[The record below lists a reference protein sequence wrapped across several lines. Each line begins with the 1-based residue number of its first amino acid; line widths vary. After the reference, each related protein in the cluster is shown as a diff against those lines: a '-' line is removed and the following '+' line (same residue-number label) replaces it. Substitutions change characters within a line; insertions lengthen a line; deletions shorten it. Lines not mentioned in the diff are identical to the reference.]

1 MQGSEPLQIY
11 RRGNPL
17 KNISRR
23 SMIQGAAAGTAIAAV
38 GRPTF
43 AQEDMDPIVVA
54 SSDYT
59 EQFILAEMMALMLE
73 DAGYAVEREH
83 NLGGTFVVHEGRE
96 AGDIDVHVDY
106 TGQSLT
112 ILDKTVEDIA
122 DEGDTRDEQV
132 EKVYEYVKETY
143 EEEFNTIWL
152 DPLGLNNTYAL
163 AMRRED
169 AEERGIETYSDLIPV
184 ANELTL
190 GASQEFLVRD
200 DGLLG
205 IQDLYGMTF
214 SNTSG
219 MASGLMYSALQ
230 EGEMDV
236 ISAFA
241 TDGRIQSMDFVLL
254 EDDLG
259 FFPPYYAC
267 PLVRAEIIEQAPET
281 REILNQLAGKID
293 DSTMQGLNFR
303 VDDGGEEFSD
313 VARDFLTEQGI
324 IGGDN

>member
-1 MQGSEPLQIY
+1 M
-11 RRGNPL
+11 

-23 SMIQGAAAGTAIAAV
+23 SLIQSTAAGAAVAAI
-38 GRPTF
+38 GRPAF
-43 AQEDMDPIVVA
+43 AQNDKPTITVA

-73 DAGYAVEREH
+73 DAGYPVEREH

-96 AGDIDVHVDY
+96 SGDIDVHVDY

-112 ILDKTVEDIA
+112 ILDKTVADVS
-122 DEGDTRDEQV
+122 DEGDSRDEQV
-132 EKVYEYVKETY
+132 EKVYEYVKKTY

-169 AEERGIETYSDLIPV
+169 AEERGIKTYSDLIPV
-184 ANELTL
+184 ADELIM

-230 EGEMDV
+230 EGEVDV

-281 REILNQLAGKID
+281 EEILNQLAGKID

-303 VDDGGEEFSD
+303 VDDGGEEFAD

>member
-1 MQGSEPLQIY
+1 MKL
-11 RRGNPL
+11 RFT
-17 KNISRR
+17 RR
-23 SMIQGAAAGTAIAAV
+23 SLVGTAVAGATAASVAGAPSVLAQDDLPEITV
-38 GRPTF
+38 G
-43 AQEDMDPIVVA
+43 

-59 EQFILAEMMALMLE
+59 EQFILAEMMALLLE
-73 DAGYAVEREH
+73 DAGYPVQTEH
-83 NLGGTFVVHEGRE
+83 NLGGTFVVHEARE

-112 ILDKTVEDIA
+112 ILGMTVDDVAE
-122 DEGDTRDEQV
+122 EGDSPDV
-132 EKVYEYVKETY
+132 VSEKVFEAVKTAY
-143 EEEFNTIWL
+143 EEDFDTIWL

-169 AEERGIETYSDLIPV
+169 AEERGVSTYSDLIPL
-184 ANELTL
+184 APDMTL

-205 IQDLYGMTF
+205 IQDLYGMEF
-214 SNTSG
+214 GNTNG
-219 MASGLMYSALQ
+219 MASGLMYSALE
-230 EGEMDV
+230 EGEVDV

-241 TDGRIQSMDFVLL
+241 TDGRIGALDFVLL

-267 PLVRAEIIEQAPET
+267 PLVRG
-281 REILNQLAGKID
+281 EILEQSPEARDVLNKLAGQID
-293 DSTMQGLNFR
+293 DETMQGLNFR
-303 VDDGGEEFSD
+303 VDDGGEDFAV
-313 VARDFLTEQGI
+313 VARDFLTENGF

>member
-1 MQGSEPLQIY
+1 MSHYIT
-11 RRGNPL
+11 
-17 KNISRR
+17 RR
-23 SMIQGAAAGTAIAAV
+23 SMIKGATAGATVAAL
-38 GRPTF
+38 GRPAL
-43 AQEDMDPIVVA
+43 AQDDTPAITVA

-59 EQFILAEMMALMLE
+59 EQFILAELMALMLE
-73 DAGYAVEREH
+73 DAGYPVDREH

-112 ILDKTVEDIA
+112 ILDMTVDDVREEDDTVEETTDRVF
-122 DEGDTRDEQV
+122 EV
-132 EKVYEYVKETY
+132 VKEIY
-143 EEEFNTIWL
+143 EEEYNTIWL
-152 DPLGLNNTYAL
+152 DPLGFNNTYAL

-169 AEERGIETYSDLIPV
+169 AEERGIETYSDLIPL
-184 ANELTL
+184 ADEITL

-205 IQDLYGMTF
+205 IQDLYGMNFT
-214 SNTSG
+214 NTNG
-219 MASGLMYSALQ
+219 MASGLMYSALY
-230 EGEMDV
+230 EGEVDV

-267 PLVRAEIIEQAPET
+267 PLVRAEVIEQSPEA
-281 REILNQLAGKID
+281 RDVLNQLAGRID

-303 VDDGGEEFSD
+303 VDDGGEEFQD
-313 VARDFLTEQGI
+313 VARDFLIEEGI
-324 IGGDN
+324 IGGDTN

>member
-1 MQGSEPLQIY
+1 M
-11 RRGNPL
+11 L
-17 KNISRR
+17 KTT
-23 SMIQGAAAGTAIAAV
+23 AAGAVVAAL
-38 GRPTF
+38 GRPAL
-43 AQEDMDPIVVA
+43 AQDDLPEVTVA

-59 EQFILAEMMALMLE
+59 EQFILAELMALMLE
-73 DAGYAVEREH
+73 DAGYPVHREE

-112 ILDKTVEDIA
+112 ILGMTIDDVRE
-122 DEGDTRDEQV
+122 EGDTPQETSERVFEV
-132 EKVYEYVKETY
+132 VKEIY
-143 EEEFNTIWL
+143 EEEYDTIWL
-152 DPLGLNNTYAL
+152 DPLGFNNTYAL

-169 AEERGIETYSDLIPV
+169 AEERGIETYSDLIPL
-184 ANELTL
+184 ADELIL

-214 SNTSG
+214 TNTNG

-230 EGEMDV
+230 EGEVDV

-241 TDGRIQSMDFVLL
+241 TDGRIQAMDFVLL

-259 FFPPYYAC
+259 FFPPYDAC
-267 PLVRAEIIEQAPET
+267 PLVRAEIIEKSPEAYDV
-281 REILNQLAGKID
+281 LNQLAGRID
-293 DSTMQGLNFR
+293 ESTMQSLNFR
-303 VDDGGEEFSD
+303 VDDGGESFQD
-313 VARDFLTEQGI
+313 VARDFLTEEGI
-324 IGGDN
+324 IGNSN

>member
-1 MQGSEPLQIY
+1 M
-11 RRGNPL
+11 
-17 KNISRR
+17 KNLTRR
-23 SMIQGAAAGTAIAAV
+23 SLIHGAAAGAAIATL
-38 GRPTF
+38 GRPAF

-73 DAGYAVEREH
+73 DAGYPVEREH

-106 TGQSLT
+106 TGQSLI
-112 ILDKTVEDIA
+112 ILGMSVEDVRE
-122 DEGDTRDEQV
+122 EGDTSEETTDR
-132 EKVYEYVKETY
+132 VYEVVKETY
-143 EEEFNTIWL
+143 EEEYDTIWL

-184 ANELTL
+184 ADELHF
-190 GASQEFLVRD
+190 GGSQEFLVRD
-200 DGLLG
+200 DGLVG

-214 SNTSG
+214 GDTSG
-219 MASGLMYSALQ
+219 MASGLMYSALE
-230 EGEMDV
+230 EGEVDV

-267 PLVRAEIIEQAPET
+267 PLVRAEIVEKAPET
-281 REILNQLAGKID
+281 QEILNQLAGKID

-303 VDDGGEEFSD
+303 VDDGGEEFTD

-324 IGGDN
+324 IGGDS

>member
-1 MQGSEPLQIY
+1 
-11 RRGNPL
+11 
-17 KNISRR
+17 
-23 SMIQGAAAGTAIAAV
+23 MIQGAAAGAAVAAV
-38 GRPTF
+38 GIPAV
-43 AQEDMDPIVVA
+43 AQDDMDPIVVA

-73 DAGYAVEREH
+73 DAGYPVKREH

-112 ILDKTVEDIA
+112 ILDKTVADVA

-169 AEERGIETYSDLIPV
+169 AEERGIETYSDLVPV
-184 ANELTL
+184 ADELRF
-190 GASQEFLVRD
+190 GGSQEFLVRD

-214 SNTSG
+214 SDTSG

-230 EGEMDV
+230 EGEVDV

-281 REILNQLAGKID
+281 EEVLNQLAGKID
-293 DSTMQGLNFR
+293 DATMQGLNFR
-303 VDDGGEEFSD
+303 VDDGGEEFRD
-313 VARDFLTEQGI
+313 VARDFLTEEGLI
-324 IGGDN
+324 SGDEN

>member
-1 MQGSEPLQIY
+1 MIH
-11 RRGNPL
+11 
-17 KNISRR
+17 NISRR
-23 SMIQGAAAGTAIAAV
+23 SMLKSAAAGATVAAI
-38 GRPTF
+38 GRPAF
-43 AQEDMDPIVVA
+43 AQDDLPRVTVA

-73 DAGYAVEREH
+73 DAGYPVEREH

-112 ILDKTVEDIA
+112 ILGMTVDDVRE
-122 DEGDTRDEQV
+122 EGDTAEETTQR
-132 EKVYEYVKETY
+132 VYEVVKETY

-169 AEERGIETYSDLIPV
+169 AEERGVATYSDLIPL
-184 ANELTL
+184 ADELIL

-214 SNTSG
+214 TNTNG
-219 MASGLMYSALQ
+219 MASGLMYTALQ
-230 EGEMDV
+230 EGEVDV

-259 FFPPYYAC
+259 FFPPYFAC
-267 PLVRAEIIEQAPET
+267 PLVRGEIIEQSPEAYDV
-281 REILNQLAGKID
+281 LNQLAGRID

-303 VDDGGEEFSD
+303 VDDGGEEFQD
-313 VARDFLTEQGI
+313 VARDFLVEEGI
-324 IGGDN
+324 ISGDSN

>member
-1 MQGSEPLQIY
+1 M
-11 RRGNPL
+11 

-23 SMIQGAAAGTAIAAV
+23 SLIQSTAAGAAIAAI
-38 GRPTF
+38 GRPAF
-43 AQEDMDPIVVA
+43 AQDDKPTITVA

-73 DAGYAVEREH
+73 DAGYPVEREH

-96 AGDIDVHVDY
+96 SGDIDVHVDY

-112 ILDKTVEDIA
+112 ILDKTVADVS
-122 DEGDTRDEQV
+122 DEGDSRDEQV
-132 EKVYEYVKETY
+132 EKVYEYVKKTY

-169 AEERGIETYSDLIPV
+169 AEERGIKTYSDLIPV
-184 ANELTL
+184 ADELIM

-230 EGEMDV
+230 EGEVDV

-281 REILNQLAGKID
+281 KEILNQL
-293 DSTMQGLNFR
+293 STLR
-303 VDDGGEEFSD
+303 
-313 VARDFLTEQGI
+313 
-324 IGGDN
+324 